1 MQFNASQT
9 GEAGVKVRSTHVITH
24 EVLCSSQ
31 LVVDY
36 NPSNMA
42 IAAKKPKFYKSDYR
56 ENIPVFKFV
65 QVLSFIA

>member
-1 MQFNASQT
+1 MHLKL
-9 GEAGVKVRSTHVITH
+9 VKLRVRSTHVITH

-42 IAAKKPKFYKSDYR
+42 IAAKKPNIFKSDYR

-65 QVLSFIA
+65 RVLSFIA